1 MKKKT
6 LENRQ
11 SFTRK
16 LMQLLVL
23 MAMLLAPKGAWATVA
38 TTGKLTNVA
47 PYYYDGTASLFWKLT
62 NDDYLDRF
70 SVYPKE
76 GGTASVSSDS
86 TKLVI
91 GGKGCTICELSGPNA
106 PSDFVRIAYKVVIS
120 FDGNEDNS
128 YISVKLGN
136 VSFNA
141 TEQPGVFYLSKSVNW
156 ETSKELS
163 IEIDK
168 ACTITGIS
176 LYTSIISNSASYD
189 WTSSPVDN
197 GTLNNAKNEDGSIN
211 INAFEHQGYSYP
223 FNVSGTVTYN
233 STNTDVATV
242 ATDGSITI
250 FKSGLTTIT
259 ASVHNENDYANDD
272 LVFGYLLSVD
282 FPAPTITPVGGYYQA
297 NTGITF
303 SYDATNTP
311 DFKYK
316 WGDDGEVVSYGQTT
330 PTMQTGTLHAW
341 VEVTP
346 QGRDAIKS
354 DEATA
359 KFTIIEG
366 DYYGLTVAE
375 TPVTSANYGN
385 VLGDG
390 TVTFTPAADN
400 EPATLTLSGA
410 TITGNIEVN
419 NLSALKIKVVG
430 ANTITAGEVSAIKSN
445 LSSGSCALTFSRG
458 SNDVDCSLTLNSTGV
473 TAISTGFSGPT
484 YNAMAL
490 VAEGEQVD
498 YRSLYGL
505 SDYVNSEY
513 KAVTSAT
520 ITSYTTYGIIVAG
533 QEVTNLNKNAIAKNQ
548 GANNSISY
556 DEVNNVLTFNSIPN
570 NSFNSS
576 YPFIQTSMDLTINLV
591 GTSEPDMGNVLI
603 QRNANDNETHTLTF
617 TTNESN
623 PGMFI
628 VRGGSFSHEG
638 FNVVYNNHLA
648 KNASGYY
655 SGKSGDPADWVAIP
669 KYGLT
674 IAGVEVTEA
683 NADNV
688 FGEELE
694 EGEAPSVSFTPAT
707 GQTPDTLKLNNA
719 SIIPSDEQ
727 ASGIVFTSN
736 ENFVIKIIGTN
747 VVKGTGGNVA
757 ISGPTSVTD
766 YSLTIERG
774 DENDCSLRLESEGYA
789 AISGFSSYGVA
800 DNQGLYS
807 YSEETTNPQLFAE
820 IFTTN
825 ILSGGSGTPN
835 DPFIIKTAE
844 DLKNMSAYLNHRV
857 IDSNSSI
864 KIDDSIEEI
873 DCTDM
878 DDFEMIGLGADSP
891 FTGIFDGNNKTI
903 SNLHIDT
910 EDYEVGL
917 FAELRSSET
926 ESGTVSPTVKNLTLK
941 GCSFSGDTY
950 TGAIAGYM
958 EGTSKI
964 ENCKV
969 VNCQV
974 TSNSYAGGIVGYCYA
989 GTVEGNTVKGTTTVT
1004 SNQYSGAIAGKKGD
1018 GTFKNNKYYYTVT
1031 TQKNENE
1038 SPVVKKDYEQRG
1050 LGEGIVVADK
1060 TCYDIIEN
1068 DSVALYT
1075 KTMTTATVANATL
1088 ASWYSST
1095 NDYTSNSKFAPG
1107 VENDAYIKVT
1117 PTAGYA
1123 VSSVTVT
1130 YMEGETVKTI
1140 TPVLDNDKTGDGD
1153 SIYVF
1158 TMPDADVDVTATL
1171 AFDISN
1177 RNYLP
1182 TTASA
1187 TYTGSALE
1195 PQTVKLTPNKDIQG
1209 EELVLTNGTDFTI
1222 TGYQFDG
1229 PTGLVDVDGQ
1239 PINAGTYNV
1248 MIKGTGNYTGETTV
1262 FSYIINKANIPSGKY
1277 TVPTEKTGL
1286 MTYTG
1291 ADQALVNA
1299 GSVDESLKDIVEL
1312 KYYHKSITK
1321 DEYEGTSYSFPCEP
1335 GDGVYKA
1342 NVPKE
1347 KNAGYYAIVYKFFGG
1362 DNYYDIPSTG
1372 LMKVAIDTADIANA
1386 TIEEIADIAFT
1397 GEAIKP
1403 NPTVTFGQTP
1413 IELTANTDYT
1423 VAYTNNVNVGKAT
1436 FTITGKGNFKGTQST
1451 YFNIVNKTLNITFA
1465 ENQTWASFYNTTEDF
1480 NLPNNVMAYIVTEI
1494 GQNSVTVAP
1503 INYVPKNVA
1512 VLLENNTTTTGV
1524 TNTSATG
1531 NLLYGV
1537 GANGFTAPDNATV
1550 YALYNNKMMRVASG
1564 TTIPAEK
1571 CYLVVGGVVNAGA
1584 PQLNIVFENEG
1595 NTTGINASLVN
1606 SEEVKGDLYDLQGRK
1621 VVYPK
1626 KKGLYIQKGR
1636 KVVVNNK

>member
-1 MKKKT
+1 
-6 LENRQ
+6 
-11 SFTRK
+11 
-16 LMQLLVL
+16 MQLLVL
-23 MAMLLAPKGAWATVA
+23 MAMLLAPKGAWATVY
-38 TTGKLTNVA
+38 TTSDA
-47 PYYYDGTASLFWKLT
+47 PSKQ
-62 NDDYLDRF
+62 
-70 SVYPKE
+70 
-76 GGTASVSSDS
+76 DS
-86 TKLVI
+86 TWTVSGLGSFKIYSNSQDESTFVLPDNPV
-91 GGKGCTICELSGPNA
+91 GLQVLSGGCTIRGIKGPV
-106 PSDFVRIAYKVVIS
+106 PGISAYSECISKVVIS
-120 FDGNEDNS
+120 ATGDAVSNEFFIVKIKRKAYDSEKEGLYEFFESFSPSTTAGEFYFPVPKTWDNDDDELIIEVNGECLITGIQVYSSTMEGSPYKWSTTPTYNSTPIENVKQSDGSIIINTNKYQYQSFTYPLTDSENPVTGTSYTSSDENVATVDGNGIVTIGNKPGWTIIYATAPNTLPSQSDIIYAYKLTVTDEAVS
-128 YISVKLGN
+128 YGLTVAGTPVTSKNALAITGEGIQGT

-141 TEQPGVFYLSKSVNW
+141 TQN
-156 ETSKELS
+156 
-163 IEIDK
+163 
-168 ACTITGIS
+168 
-176 LYTSIISNSASYD
+176 
-189 WTSSPVDN
+189 
-197 GTLNNAKNEDGSIN
+197 
-211 INAFEHQGYSYP
+211 
-223 FNVSGTVTYN
+223 
-233 STNTDVATV
+233 
-242 ATDGSITI
+242 
-250 FKSGLTTIT
+250 
-259 ASVHNENDYANDD
+259 
-272 LVFGYLLSVD
+272 
-282 FPAPTITPVGGYYQA
+282 
-297 NTGITF
+297 
-303 SYDATNTP
+303 
-311 DFKYK
+311 
-316 WGDDGEVVSYGQTT
+316 
-330 PTMQTGTLHAW
+330 
-341 VEVTP
+341 
-346 QGRDAIKS
+346 
-354 DEATA
+354 
-359 KFTIIEG
+359 
-366 DYYGLTVAE
+366 
-375 TPVTSANYGN
+375 
-385 VLGDG
+385 
-390 TVTFTPAADN
+390 
-400 EPATLTLSGA
+400 TLTLNGA

-419 NLSALKIKVVG
+419 DLSALKIKVVG

-458 SNDVDCSLTLNSTGV
+458 SNESDCSLTLNSTGV

-484 YNAMAL
+484 YDAMAL

-498 YRSLYGL
+498 YRSDYGL
-505 SDYVNSEY
+505 SNYVGNDVY
-513 KAVTSAT
+513 NPVTSAT

-533 QEVTNLNKNAIAKNQ
+533 QEVTSLNKNAIAKNQ

-556 DEVNNVLTFNSIPN
+556 DEVNNVLTLNNVPN
-570 NSFNSS
+570 YS
-576 YPFIQTSMDLTINLV
+576 YTSPFIECSQDLTVHLL
-591 GTSEPDMGNVLI
+591 GTNVIDNGSVLI
-603 QRNANDNETHTLTF
+603 QRPEGDNGTYTLTF
-617 TTNESN
+617 TTDTSN
-623 PGMFI
+623 PGLLALY
-628 VRGGSFSHEG
+628 GGTSHEG
-638 FNVVYNNHLA
+638 FTLAYQNNLA
-648 KNASGYY
+648 WNATGYY
-655 SGKSGDPADWVAIP
+655 NGTNDAPYAWVAVP

-674 IAGVEVTEA
+674 IAGVEVTAA
-683 NADNV
+683 NAGNV

-694 EGEAPSVSFTPAT
+694 EGEAPSVSFTPAS

-807 YSEETTNPQLFAE
+807 YSEETTNPQSFAE

-878 DDFEMIGLGADSP
+878 VDFEMIGLGADSP

-950 TGAIAGYM
+950 IGAIAGYM

-974 TSNSYAGGIVGYCYA
+974 TSNLYAGGIVGYCYA

-1171 AFDISN
+1171 VFDISN
-1177 RNYLP
+1177 ENY
-1182 TTASA
+1182 TASIA
-1187 TYTGSALE
+1187 DTTYTGEPLE
-1195 PQTVKLTPNKDIQG
+1195 PTTVTLKISQD
-1209 EELVLTNGTDFTI
+1209 EEIELTNGTDFDI
-1222 TGYQFDG
+1222 TKYQFVGYD
-1229 PTGLVDVDGQ
+1229 LEDVDE
-1239 PINAGTYNV
+1239 PINAGDYYVT
-1248 MIKGTGNYTGETTV
+1248 IEGKGNYTGTATV
-1262 FSYIINKANIPSGKY
+1262 FGYKINRANIPSGKY
-1277 TVPTEKTGL
+1277 TVPTMKSGL
-1286 MTYTG
+1286 TYTG

-1321 DEYEGTSYSFPCEP
+1321 DEYEGTGYSFPCEP

-1372 LMKVAIDTADIANA
+1372 LMKVAIDTADIAKA
-1386 TIEEIADIAFT
+1386 TIEEIADSTYT
-1397 GEAIKP
+1397 GKAIKP

-1480 NLPNNVMAYIVTEI
+1480 NLPNNMMAYIVTEI

-1524 TNTSATG
+1524 TNTSSAG
-1531 NLLYGV
+1531 NLLQGA
-1537 GANGFTAPDNATV
+1537 GANGFAVTDNATV
-1550 YALYNNKMMRVASG
+1550 YALYNNKMMRVASE
-1564 TTIPAEK
+1564 TTIPAGK
-1571 CYLVVGGVVNAGA
+1571 CYLVVGVVNAGA

>member
-1 MKKKT
+1 MKKT

-11 SFTRK
+11 SFTGR

-23 MAMLLAPKGAWATVA
+23 MAMLLAPKGAWATVY
-38 TTGKLTNVA
+38 TTSDA
-47 PYYYDGTASLFWKLT
+47 PSKQ
-62 NDDYLDRF
+62 
-70 SVYPKE
+70 
-76 GGTASVSSDS
+76 DS
-86 TKLVI
+86 TWTVSGLGSFKIYSNSQDESTFVLPDNPV
-91 GGKGCTICELSGPNA
+91 GLQVLSGGCTIRGIKGPV
-106 PSDFVRIAYKVVIS
+106 PGISAYSECISKVVIS
-120 FDGNEDNS
+120 ATGDAVSNEFFIVKIKRKAYDSEKEGLYEFFESFSPSTTAGEFYFPVPKTWDNDDDELIIEVNGECLITGIQVYSSTMEGSPYKWSTTPTYNSTPIENVKQSDGSIIINTNKYQYQSFTYPLTDSENPVTGTSYTSSDENVATVDGNGIVTIGNKPGWTIIYATAPNTLPSQSDIIYAYKLTVTDEAVS
-128 YISVKLGN
+128 YGLTVAGTPVTSKNALAITGEGIQGT

-141 TEQPGVFYLSKSVNW
+141 TQN
-156 ETSKELS
+156 
-163 IEIDK
+163 
-168 ACTITGIS
+168 
-176 LYTSIISNSASYD
+176 
-189 WTSSPVDN
+189 
-197 GTLNNAKNEDGSIN
+197 
-211 INAFEHQGYSYP
+211 
-223 FNVSGTVTYN
+223 
-233 STNTDVATV
+233 
-242 ATDGSITI
+242 
-250 FKSGLTTIT
+250 
-259 ASVHNENDYANDD
+259 
-272 LVFGYLLSVD
+272 
-282 FPAPTITPVGGYYQA
+282 
-297 NTGITF
+297 
-303 SYDATNTP
+303 
-311 DFKYK
+311 
-316 WGDDGEVVSYGQTT
+316 
-330 PTMQTGTLHAW
+330 
-341 VEVTP
+341 
-346 QGRDAIKS
+346 
-354 DEATA
+354 
-359 KFTIIEG
+359 
-366 DYYGLTVAE
+366 
-375 TPVTSANYGN
+375 
-385 VLGDG
+385 
-390 TVTFTPAADN
+390 
-400 EPATLTLSGA
+400 TLTLNGA

-419 NLSALKIKVVG
+419 DLSALKIKVVG

-458 SNDVDCSLTLNSTGV
+458 SNESDCSLALSSTGV

-484 YNAMAL
+484 YDAMAL

-498 YRSLYGL
+498 YRSDYGL
-505 SDYVNSEY
+505 SNYVGNDVYNS
-513 KAVTSAT
+513 VTSAT

-533 QEVTNLNKNAIAKNQ
+533 QEVTSLNKNAIAKNQ

-556 DEVNNVLTFNSIPN
+556 DEVNNVLTFNNIPYN
-570 NSFNSS
+570 CFDSS

-591 GTSEPDMGNVLI
+591 GTNEPDMGNVLI
-603 QRNANDNETHTLTF
+603 QRNVGDNETHTLTF

-628 VRGGSFSHEG
+628 VRNGTFSHLG

-648 KNASGYY
+648 KNASGYFN
-655 SGKSGDPADWVAIP
+655 GAGDDPTDWVAIP

-683 NADNV
+683 NMGNV
-688 FGEELE
+688 LGEELVGDE
-694 EGEAPSVSFTPAT
+694 SPSVSFIPAA
-707 GQTPDTLKLNNA
+707 GQTHATLTLNNA

-774 DENDCSLRLESEGYA
+774 DENDCSLRLESEGCA

-807 YSEETTNPQLFAE
+807 YSEETTNPQSFAE

-950 TGAIAGYM
+950 IGAIAGYM

-974 TSNSYAGGIVGYCYA
+974 TSNLYAGGIVGYCYA

-1171 AFDISN
+1171 VFDISN
-1177 RNYLP
+1177 ENY
-1182 TTASA
+1182 TASIA
-1187 TYTGSALE
+1187 DTTYTGEPLE
-1195 PQTVKLTPNKDIQG
+1195 PTTVTLKISQD
-1209 EELVLTNGTDFTI
+1209 EEIELTNGTDFDI
-1222 TGYQFDG
+1222 TKYQFVGYD
-1229 PTGLVDVDGQ
+1229 LEDVDE
-1239 PINAGTYNV
+1239 PINAGDYYVT
-1248 MIKGTGNYTGETTV
+1248 IEGKGNYTGTATV
-1262 FSYIINKANIPSGKY
+1262 FGYKINRANIPSGKY
-1277 TVPTEKTGL
+1277 TVPTKKSGL
-1286 MTYTG
+1286 TYTG

-1321 DEYEGTSYSFPCEP
+1321 DEYEGTGYSFPCEP
-1335 GDGVYKA
+1335 GDGEYEA

-1372 LMKVAIDTADIANA
+1372 LMKVAIDTADIAKA
-1386 TIEEIADIAFT
+1386 TIEEIADTAFT
-1397 GEAIKP
+1397 GEAIEP
-1403 NPTVTFGQTP
+1403 ELTVTFGQTP
-1413 IELTANTDYT
+1413 MILEVDEDYT
-1423 VAYTNNVNVGKAT
+1423 VAYTKNINVGTAT
-1436 FTITGKGNFKGTQST
+1436 ATITGKGNFKGTKSKD
-1451 YFNIVNKTLNITFA
+1451 FNIVNKTLNITFA

-1494 GQNSVTVAP
+1494 GQNSVTVAS

-1512 VLLENNTTTTGV
+1512 VLLENNTTVTGV
-1524 TNTSATG
+1524 ENTSAEG
-1531 NLLYGV
+1531 NMLH
-1537 GANGFTAPDNATV
+1537 GAGADGFAINKDSEIPV
-1550 YALYNNKMMRVASG
+1550 YALYNNKMMRVNPG
-1564 TTIPAEK
+1564 TTIPEGK
-1571 CYLVVGGVVNAGA
+1571 CYLVATSQSA
-1584 PQLNIVFENEG
+1584 PQLDIVFDDDANM
-1595 NTTGINASLVN
+1595 TGINASLVN

>member
-1 MKKKT
+1 MKKT

-11 SFTRK
+11 SFTGR

-23 MAMLLAPKGAWATVA
+23 MAMLLAPKGAWAVEYTTA
-38 TTGKLTNVA
+38 TSG
-47 PYYYDGTASLFWKLT
+47 P
-62 NDDYLDRF
+62 
-70 SVYPKE
+70 E
-76 GGTASVSSDS
+76 SVSDKDWKFTWAISGLGAFKIYSNSQTES
-86 TKLVI
+86 TVTLSETPV
-91 GGKGCTICELSGPNA
+91 GLQVTSGGCTIRGIKGTQPTMTLYSEC
-106 PSDFVRIAYKVVIS
+106 IYKVVIS
-120 FDGNEDNS
+120 ANRKVDNS
-128 YISVKLGN
+128 KITVKIKKWGGSEYKTL
-136 VSFNA
+136 SPS
-141 TEQPGVFYLSKSVNW
+141 TTPGEFYFPKPEDWDDEGEEDDELIIEVND
-156 ETSKELS
+156 ECV
-163 IEIDK
+163 I
-168 ACTITGIS
+168 
-176 LYTSIISNSASYD
+176 TSIKVY
-189 WTSSPVDN
+189 SSKIE
-197 GTLNNAKNEDGSIN
+197 GTPYYWPTAPTTNNNTAIENAKQEDGSLIIN
-211 INAFEHQGYSYP
+211 LNELNTFTYP
-223 FNVSGTVTYN
+223 LTDIYTDEPVAGATYT
-233 STNTDVATV
+233 SSDETIATV
-242 ATDGSITI
+242 ASDG
-250 FKSGLTTIT
+250 
-259 ASVHNENDYANDD
+259 
-272 LVFGYLLSVD
+272 
-282 FPAPTITPVGGYYQA
+282 
-297 NTGITF
+297 
-303 SYDATNTP
+303 
-311 DFKYK
+311 
-316 WGDDGEVVSYGQTT
+316 VVSIKKKGSTVIYASASNPAETSDNLIYAYKLTVTQD
-330 PTMQTGTLHAW
+330 
-341 VEVTP
+341 EV
-346 QGRDAIKS
+346 S
-354 DEATA
+354 
-359 KFTIIEG
+359 
-366 DYYGLTVAE
+366 YGLTVAGA
-375 TPVTSANYGN
+375 PVTSENAEEITGN
-385 VLGDG
+385 GIQG
-390 TVTFTPAADN
+390 TVSFDATQN
-400 EPATLTLSGA
+400 TLTLNNA

-419 NLSALKIKVVG
+419 DLSALKINVIG
-430 ANTITAGEVSAIKSN
+430 TNTINAGTASAIKSN
-445 LSSGSCALTFSRG
+445 LATTACALTFSRADDG
-458 SNDVDCSLTLNSTGV
+458 DCSLTLNSTGV

-498 YRSLYGL
+498 YRSDYGL
-505 SDYVNSEY
+505 SNYVGNDVY
-513 KAVTSAT
+513 NPVTSAT
-520 ITSYTTYGIIVAG
+520 ITSYTTYDLIING
-533 QEVTNLNKNAIAKNQ
+533 TTVTNLNREAIITVN
-548 GANNSISY
+548 GGTISF
-556 DEVNNVLTFNSIPN
+556 DGEHTLTLSNIPCY
-570 NSFNSS
+570 SFNSS

-603 QRNANDNETHTLTF
+603 QRNVGDNETHTLTF

-628 VRGGSFSHEG
+628 VRDGTFSHEG

-648 KNASGYY
+648 KNASGYFN
-655 SGKSGDPADWVAIP
+655 GAGDDPTDWVAIP

-683 NADNV
+683 NMGNV
-688 FGEELE
+688 LGEELVGDE
-694 EGEAPSVSFTPAT
+694 SPSVSFILAA
-707 GQTPDTLKLNNA
+707 GQTHATLTLNNA

-774 DENDCSLRLESEGYA
+774 DENDCSLRLESEGCA

-807 YSEETTNPQLFAE
+807 YSEETTNPQSFAE

-974 TSNSYAGGIVGYCYA
+974 TSNLYAGGIVGYCYA

-1171 AFDISN
+1171 VFDISN

-1321 DEYEGTSYSFPCEP
+1321 DEYEGTGYSFPCEP

-1386 TIEEIADIAFT
+1386 TIEEIADSTYT
-1397 GEAIKP
+1397 GKAIKP

-1413 IELTANTDYT
+1413 IELTANTDYM

-1451 YFNIVNKTLNITFA
+1451 YFNIVNKTLDVTFA
-1465 ENQTWASFYNTTEDF
+1465 SGQTWASFYNTTEDF

-1494 GQNSVTVAP
+1494 GQNSVTVVP

-1512 VLLENNTTTTGV
+1512 VLLENNTTV
-1524 TNTSATG
+1524 TNVTNPNVEDNKLQGAD
-1531 NLLYGV
+1531 
-1537 GANGFTAPDNATV
+1537 ANGFAVTNGATV

-1564 TTIPAEK
+1564 TTIPAGK
-1571 CYLVVGGVVNAGA
+1571 CYLVVGVVNAGA